1 MEFTVIIMGRFE
13 FKNTRSIL
21 KAKEVIEHLMET
33 RYKKESLYKDIEVF
47 DEERLTFIAP
57 RQKFLCTDKVWQ
69 NTVHLF
75 EQTAQFA
82 IAGDVRLWK
91 IHPEKGTLQQYE
103 RVEPRSD
110 KTVIKAYMKGRRLLG
125 EEKYMEAQEAF
136 SDTIKRFDRHAM
148 AMECR
153 AYTHYVLG
161 DIDDALT
168 DYAASIAI
176 DNKRPEA
183 FLGRGII
190 FMKQHKW
197 ADAISDLTTAMK
209 RSMPHHD
216 VYLEALH
223 RKGQCEMEVGE
234 FDKAIASFNFFLSRP
249 LLENHPQFPFR
260 RQVSFDKGRALAA
273 KAEHKDS
280 IGYFNAALKM
290 PGKNGL
296 PTKAEILLHR
306 GLASQQN
313 GQKGFLNDWKEAA
326 NEGSKRAAELL
337 AAEG

>member
-21 KAKEVIEHLMET
+21 KAKEVIGHLMET
-33 RYKKESLYKDIEVF
+33 RYKKESLFKEIEVF
-47 DEERLTFIAP
+47 DEELLSFIAP

-91 IHPEKGTLQQYE
+91 VHPEKGTLQNYQ
-103 RVEPRSD
+103 RVEPRGD
-110 KTVIKAYMKGRRLLG
+110 KTIIKAYMKGRQLLG
-125 EEKYMEAQEAF
+125 ENKYLEAQESFTSA
-136 SDTIKRFDRHAM
+136 IQKFDRHAM

-153 AYTHYVLG
+153 AYTHYALG
-161 DIDDALT
+161 DIDTALV

-183 FLGRGII
+183 YLGRAII
-190 FMKQHKW
+190 LMERQKW
-197 ADAISDLTTAMK
+197 TEAIGDLLTVMK

-223 RKGQCEMEVGE
+223 RKGQCQMEIGE
-234 FDKAIASFNFFLSRP
+234 FDDAIASFNFFLSRP
-249 LLENHPQFPFR
+249 LLEDHPQFPFR
-260 RQVSFDKGRALAA
+260 RQVSFDKGKALAA
-273 KAEHKDS
+273 KAGHKEA
-280 IGYFNAALKM
+280 IACFNTALELV
-290 PGKNGL
+290 GKNDL

-306 GLASQQN
+306 GLATQQN
-313 GQKGFLNDWKEAA
+313 GQKGFLKDWKEAA
-326 NEGSKRAAELL
+326 SEGSKRAAELL
-337 AAEG
+337 KAQK

>member
-13 FKNTRSIL
+13 FKNSRSIL

-33 RYKKESLYKDIEVF
+33 RYKKESLYKEIEVF
-47 DEERLTFIAP
+47 DEELLTFIAP

-69 NTVHLF
+69 NTLHLF

-91 IHPEKGTLQQYE
+91 VHPEKGTLQQYE
-103 RVEPRSD
+103 RVEPRGD
-110 KTVIKAYMKGRRLLG
+110 KTIIKAYMKGRQLLG
-125 EEKYMEAQEAF
+125 EEKYVDAQEAF
-136 SDTIKRFDRHAM
+136 TSAINKFDRHAM

-153 AYTHYVLG
+153 AYTHYSLG
-161 DIDDALT
+161 NIKEALV

-183 FLGRGII
+183 FLGRAII
-190 FMKQHKW
+190 LMEQHKW
-197 ADAISDLTTAMK
+197 TDAVEDLLTTMK

-223 RKGQCEMEVGE
+223 RKGQCQMEVGE
-234 FDKAIASFNFFLSRP
+234 FDQAIASFNFFLTRP
-249 LLENHPQFPFR
+249 LLESHPQFLFR
-260 RQVSFDKGRALAA
+260 RQVAFDKGKALAA

-280 IGYFNAALKM
+280 IVCFNNALELS
-290 PGKNGL
+290 GKNGL

-326 NEGSKRAAELL
+326 SEGSKRAAELL